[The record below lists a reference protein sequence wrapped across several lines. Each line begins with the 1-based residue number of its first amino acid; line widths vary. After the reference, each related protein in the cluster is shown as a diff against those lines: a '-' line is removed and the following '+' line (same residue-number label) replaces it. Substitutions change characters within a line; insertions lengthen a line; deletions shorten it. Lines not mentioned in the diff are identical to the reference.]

1 MISILGLIIGIGGI
15 LLGNVMEG
23 GHVASLMQPGAALIV
38 MGGTLGATLLASSY
52 RDFTEAIKMLP
63 GLFFKIENMN
73 SKEIAE
79 QIVEFAK
86 IARKESILAL
96 EKRVATSQKPF
107 FRDVMRLVIDGVD
120 PQTIRKVFE
129 TKINQEESR
138 KLSAAKVFSD
148 AGGYSPTIGIIGAV
162 LGLIHVMNNLTD
174 TAELGRGIAVAF
186 VATIYGIALAN
197 LILIPIGSK
206 FKKNIALEKREKQ
219 MILDGGLGILNGLNP
234 YVITEM
240 LNGYLDGN
248 TLESAGNVE
257 KNVGQS

>member
-1 MISILGLIIGIGGI
+1 MITILGLVIGIGGI

-23 GHVASLMQPGAALIV
+23 GHVASLIQPGAAFIV

-52 RDFTEAIKMLP
+52 RDFTEALKMIP
-63 GLFFKIENMN
+63 GLFFKMESMN
-73 SKEIAE
+73 VKEIAE

-96 EKRVATSQKPF
+96 EKKVSTSPKPF

-206 FKKNIALEKREKQ
+206 IKKNISLEKREKQ

-240 LNGYLDGN
+240 LNGYLDGD
-248 TLESAGNVE
+248 TLESAADVE
-257 KNVGQS
+257 KNVGKS